1 MDERPDGVALNIIL
15 GSSTHGEQMRQA
27 RGSRRART
35 ELLRA
40 WTRTEATWRLERPVI
55 AQGPRG
61 MSTQGGG
68 CGVARK
74 ASESILRPIYS
85 CPYQHHLVPRPHSP
99 SPGPSCPVGW
109 ATGIKSGF
117 HLATEGV
124 GQSCSP
130 RPHPQIPALIPLC
143 RRSALHGGPVPGRQI
158 HASHP
163 KSILEESRSQDLDMF
178 ANYLQV

>member
-1 MDERPDGVALNIIL
+1 MNIIL

-68 CGVARK
+68 CGVAQK

-117 HLATEGV
+117 HLGHRRRGAELLST
-124 GQSCSP
+124 SP
-130 RPHPQIPALIPLC
+130 SPDPSFDTSL
-143 RRSALHGGPVPGRQI
+143 
-158 HASHP
+158 
-163 KSILEESRSQDLDMF
+163 
-178 ANYLQV
+178 LQVCTARGTCPRETDPCQPPQEHPRGVTQSRLGHVCQLFAGLRIKGEGD